1 MVYTGVSAMYVCTW
15 ACASI
20 FVCACVFKSSGKA
33 RGVRL
38 GPLPSVYEVKVVFFI
53 LYAQLFP
60 PVFES
65 MFARRIMFS
74 SIRSKSNILGS
85 EWKFLHSGAGCSHEG
100 IKETGGFFFF
110 FCCCVI
116 MKSCMDGTN
125 AIIFLQSQWTSN
137 CFKLL
142 NSGIYFPA
150 IEQEV
155 KARKQE
161 PQLASADI
169 HCNQVKPKRCCQCFL
184 QNWTVSKYSY
194 TMRFHNRFFFFFFLL
209 LVIKH

>member
-20 FVCACVFKSSGKA
+20 SVCACVFKSSGKA

-74 SIRSKSNILGS
+74 SIRSKGNILGS

-100 IKETGGFFFF
+100 IKETGGFFA
-110 FCCCVI
+110 VA
-116 MKSCMDGTN
+116 SSWSLVWMDKCN
-125 AIIFLQSQWTSN
+125 NIFAITMDIQLFQTVKQWNLFSN
-137 CFKLL
+137 HQAG
-142 NSGIYFPA
+142 S
-150 IEQEV
+150 
-155 KARKQE
+155 
-161 PQLASADI
+161 
-169 HCNQVKPKRCCQCFL
+169 
-184 QNWTVSKYSY
+184 
-194 TMRFHNRFFFFFFLL
+194 
-209 LVIKH
+209 